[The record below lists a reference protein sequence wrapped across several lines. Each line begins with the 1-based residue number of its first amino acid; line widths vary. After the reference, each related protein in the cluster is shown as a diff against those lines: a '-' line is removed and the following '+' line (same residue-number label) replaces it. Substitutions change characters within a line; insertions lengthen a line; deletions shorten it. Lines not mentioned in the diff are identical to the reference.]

1 MLTELEKLQHHN
13 AAFIQA
19 AYQGWFAT
27 ALEQTKAVFTLSS
40 AGVALSLT
48 LLFSE
53 NVQPMESWAPVWL
66 LLAALSFSI
75 SSGFS
80 VAVFER
86 NKSLV
91 GKLLRDEE
99 VSGDEAFV
107 GRLDLGA
114 RFSFGAGLSFLLLAG
129 VAQLWL

>member
-1 MLTELEKLQHHN
+1 M
-13 AAFIQA
+13 
-19 AYQGWFAT
+19 
-27 ALEQTKAVFTLSS
+27 SS

-66 LLAALSFSI
+66 LLAALSFGLA
-75 SSGFS
+75 SGFS
-80 VAVFER
+80 VAVFAR

-91 GKLLRDEE
+91 GKLLGDEDTSADEE
-99 VSGDEAFV
+99 YV
-107 GRLDLGA
+107 GRLDRAA
-114 RFSFGAGLSFLLLAG
+114 RIGFGAGLALLLLAG